1 MVDPVLMSVATR
13 LATKAASGLY
23 ELVVARFRRHP
34 DAAKALEAARG
45 AEPDSP
51 PVQALATW
59 LAEVAAQDP
68 EFDAALRASA
78 DRGGVVNQIN
88 GAVVGKAVQARDIT
102 GNITL

>member
-1 MVDPVLMSVATR
+1 MVDPVLMSVATE

-23 ELVVARFRRHP
+23 DLVVARFRRHP

-51 PVQALATW
+51 PVHALAAR
-59 LAEVAAQDP
+59 LAEVAAAEPD
-68 EFDAALRASA
+68 FDAALRAWA
-78 DRGGVVNQIN
+78 DHGGVVNQIS

-102 GNITL
+102 GNITM